1 MGVTA
6 EAAPSKTAD
15 VWNSGLCHMQQT
27 PSEPQSSAPLLPS
40 PPERDRRAWRGLKPR
55 LGIGGRLALGLAAVG
70 VVILIGRGLSTETT
84 RQSSEA
90 VRRMQGESEPL
101 ARRANAVLEKLVAY
115 DRSISEYL
123 QAGHS
128 SDFRTITAAGIE
140 LQGALSAYYDRK
152 PTPALTPAALQLRAL
167 LAAHIAKGERLAK
180 SAAQRAQ
187 WVDGRNA
194 ALERVYHYI
203 ASAGGAG
210 LAINGTQVVAQR
222 SLSDLEIAIAAIRGN
237 FAPGPI
243 MARREQDFAAVLA
256 AHTPELQRSPGKA
269 WLGVVRE
276 DFATAVRLRVAIEHF
291 DAASGPARH
300 ELLEDSAT
308 LLAAVEELLQ
318 DPARLGL
325 LQAAEHA
332 ATSAEAAEHTLTMTG
347 AGVLAVVLLVSV
359 ALVLSISLPVR
370 RLTAATRLIASGD
383 RGARAPRGGS
393 AEIDE
398 LAESFNAMAD
408 QITRAEAELRAH
420 QVELE
425 RHVAERTRQLHHL
438 AHHDP
443 LTQLPN
449 RRQLSARLASAL
461 SRASTTGQRL
471 ALLFVD
477 VDNFK
482 SINDTLGHNFGD
494 RVLQGIA
501 KRLQAAA
508 GANGLL
514 ARLGG
519 DEFTVL
525 FEDVHTVEEVES
537 RAATIVTTLQ
547 HPLVIDGRALSTS
560 ASVGASLY
568 PDHAEDAE
576 GLLRA
581 ADVAL
586 FRAKELGRNRFAL
599 YRAALYDAAAQR
611 FRLEQSLRKAV
622 EAGDLLL
629 MFQPQVALHTFE
641 VIGLE
646 ALLRWRKPDGRIATA
661 TEFIHIAEKTGLIH
675 ELTDWVL
682 RSATSTVAAWRAQGW
697 HRACVAIN
705 VSPPQFFES
714 DFVGHVARA
723 LEVTG
728 LPASALELE
737 LTETVFQTGPT
748 TIDSLRRLRELG
760 VSIALDDFGI
770 GYSSLTSLEQL
781 PITRVKLDRM
791 LVEGVDT
798 NPRSAAIVRSIVAL
812 CHGLG
817 LQVVAEGVER
827 PAQLEFLAHCGP
839 LGVQGYLLAYPV
851 EASQAEAE
859 ARAAAARAKVILE
872 AAAKAPQSDVV
883 GNSLVF
889 VAPGTPRKRT
899 N

>member
-1 MGVTA
+1 
-6 EAAPSKTAD
+6 
-15 VWNSGLCHMQQT
+15 L
-27 PSEPQSSAPLLPS
+27 
-40 PPERDRRAWRGLKPR
+40 R
-55 LGIGGRLALGLAAVG
+55 L
-70 VVILIGRGLSTETT
+70 S
-84 RQSSEA
+84 
-90 VRRMQGESEPL
+90 
-101 ARRANAVLEKLVAY
+101 
-115 DRSISEYL
+115 
-123 QAGHS
+123 
-128 SDFRTITAAGIE
+128 
-140 LQGALSAYYDRK
+140 
-152 PTPALTPAALQLRAL
+152 
-167 LAAHIAKGERLAK
+167 
-180 SAAQRAQ
+180 
-187 WVDGRNA
+187 
-194 ALERVYHYI
+194 
-203 ASAGGAG
+203 
-210 LAINGTQVVAQR
+210 
-222 SLSDLEIAIAAIRGN
+222 
-237 FAPGPI
+237 
-243 MARREQDFAAVLA
+243 
-256 AHTPELQRSPGKA
+256 
-269 WLGVVRE
+269 
-276 DFATAVRLRVAIEHF
+276 IEHF

-300 ELLEDSAT
+300 ELMEDSAALT
-308 LLAAVEELLQ
+308 TAVEARLQ
-318 DPARLGL
+318 EPARLGL
-325 LQAAEHA
+325 LRAAQHA
-332 ATSAEAAEHTLTMTG
+332 ATAAAIAERTLTLTG
-347 AGVLAVVLLVSV
+347 AAVLGVVLIVSI
-359 ALVLSISLPVR
+359 ALALSISLPVR
-370 RLTAATRLIASGD
+370 RLTTATRQVAGGN
-383 RGARAPRGGS
+383 RHARAPRGGS

-398 LAESFNAMAD
+398 LAESFNTMAD
-408 QITRAEAELRAH
+408 HISRAEAELRAH
-420 QVELE
+420 QAELE

-449 RRQLSARLASAL
+449 RRQLSAHLASAL
-461 SRASTTGQRL
+461 AQASASGQRL

-501 KRLQAAA
+501 RRLQAAA
-508 GANGLL
+508 GANSLL

-525 FEDVHTVEEVES
+525 YEDVNSVAEVES
-537 RAATIVTTLQ
+537 RAAAIVTTLQ
-547 HPLVIDGRALSTS
+547 HPLSIDGRALSTS

-599 YRAALYDAAAQR
+599 YKTALYDAAAQR

-622 EAGDLLL
+622 EAGDLML

-641 VIGLE
+641 AVGLE
-646 ALLRWRKPDGRIATA
+646 ALLRWRKPDGRVATA

-697 HRACVAIN
+697 HRASVAIN

-791 LVEGVDT
+791 LVEGVDV

-827 PAQLEFLAHCGP
+827 PAQLEFLSHCGP

-851 EASQAEAE
+851 EAHQAPDE
-859 ARAAAARAKVILE
+859 ARTAAARARVILE
-872 AAAKAPQSDVV
+872 AAAKAPVSDAV

-889 VAPGTPRKRT
+889 VGPTGSRKRT

>member
-1 MGVTA
+1 
-6 EAAPSKTAD
+6 
-15 VWNSGLCHMQQT
+15 MQQT
-27 PSEPQSSAPLLPS
+27 PPETPPIEPPLLPA
-40 PPERDRRAWRGLKPR
+40 PTPVAAGRRGWRPR
-55 LGIGGRLALGLAAVG
+55 FGIGSRLALGLAG
-70 VVILIGRGLSTETT
+70 VAAVILIGHGLATRTT
-84 RQSSEA
+84 RQSTEA
-90 VRRMQGESEPL
+90 VRRMQSESEPL
-101 ARRANAVLEKLVAY
+101 ARRANAVLERLVAY
-115 DRSISEYL
+115 DRSVSEYL
-123 QAGHS
+123 QAGRS
-128 SDFRTITAAGIE
+128 SDFSTITAAGE
-140 LQGALSAYYDRK
+140 ALQNALTTYYDS
-152 PTPALTPAALQLRAL
+152 TPAAALTPQVTQLRTQ
-167 LAAHIAKGERLAK
+167 LATHVDKGQQLAK

-187 WVDGRNA
+187 WVDERNA
-194 ALERVYHYI
+194 ALDRVYHYV

-210 LAINGTQVVAQR
+210 LAISGTQVIAQR
-222 SLSDLEIAIAAIRGN
+222 SLSELEAAIAAIRGN
-237 FAPGPI
+237 FAVGTA
-243 MARREQDFAAVLA
+243 MARREQDFTSILT
-256 AHTPELQRSPGKA
+256 AHVAELQKSPGRA
-269 WLGVVRE
+269 WLDLVHE
-276 DFATAVRLRVAIEHF
+276 DFATATRLRVAIEHF
-291 DAASGPARH
+291 DAANGPARR

-308 LLAAVEELLQ
+308 LTATVEEQLQ
-318 DPARLGL
+318 EPARLGL
-325 LQAAEHA
+325 LRAAERA
-332 ATSAEAAEHTLTMTG
+332 ASAAEIAEHTLTMTG
-347 AGVLAVVLLVSV
+347 AAVLGVALIISV
-359 ALVLSISLPVR
+359 ALALSISLPVR
-370 RLTAATRLIASGD
+370 RLAVAIRSMASGNRD
-383 RGARAPRGGS
+383 ARAPRGGS

-398 LAESFNAMAD
+398 LAESFNTMAD
-408 QITRAEAELRAH
+408 HISAAEAKLRAH
-420 QVELE
+420 QAELE

-461 SRASTTGQRL
+461 ARATANKQRI

-501 KRLQAAA
+501 RRLAGAA
-508 GANGLL
+508 GPGALL

-525 FEDVHTVEEVES
+525 IEDVRSVEEVES
-537 RAATIVTTLQ
+537 RAMAIVTTLQ
-547 HPLVIDGRALSTS
+547 HPLTIDGRALSTS

-576 GLLRA
+576 GLLKA

-599 YRAALYDAAAQR
+599 YKAALYDAAAQR

-622 EAGDLLL
+622 EAGDLML
-629 MFQPQVALHTFE
+629 MFQPQIALHTFE
-641 VIGLE
+641 VVGLE

-705 VSPPQFFES
+705 VSPPQFLES

-737 LTETVFQTGPT
+737 LTETVFQTGAT

-791 LVEGVDT
+791 LVEGIDT

-827 PAQLEFLAHCGP
+827 PAQLEFLSHCGP

-851 EASQAEAE
+851 EAHQAEDE
-859 ARAAAARAKVILE
+859 AKAAASRAKLILE
-872 AAAKAPQSDVV
+872 NAAKSPQSDAI

-889 VAPGTPRKRT
+889 VGPTGGRKRS

>member
-1 MGVTA
+1 
-6 EAAPSKTAD
+6 
-15 VWNSGLCHMQQT
+15 MQHSRSET
-27 PSEPQSSAPLLPS
+27 PRSESLLPA
-40 PPERDRRAWRGLKPR
+40 RRGPGGRGWRGLKPR
-55 LGIGGRLALGLAAVG
+55 LGIGSRLALGLAAVAA
-70 VVILIGRGLSTETT
+70 VILIGHGLATRTT
-84 RQSSEA
+84 RQASDA
-90 VRRMQGESEPL
+90 VRTMQSESEPV
-101 ARRANAVLEKLVAY
+101 ARRASAVLENLVAY
-115 DRSISEYL
+115 DRAVSEYL
-123 QAGHS
+123 QAGRS
-128 SDFRTITAAGIE
+128 SDFGTITTAGSALE
-140 LQGALSAYYDRK
+140 GALAAYYDSQPA
-152 PTPALTPAALQLRAL
+152 PTLAPAVLQLRTQL
-167 LAAHIAKGERLAK
+167 SSHINSGEQLAK

-187 WVDGRNA
+187 WVDERNA
-194 ALERVYHYI
+194 ALDRVYHYI

-222 SLSDLEIAIAAIRGN
+222 SLSELEAAIAAIRGN
-237 FAPGPI
+237 FATARI
-243 MARREQDFAAVLA
+243 MARRERDFAAVLA
-256 AHTPELQRSPGKA
+256 AHTTELERSPGNA
-269 WLGVVRE
+269 WLELVRE
-276 DFATAVRLRVAIEHF
+276 DFATASHLRRAIEHF
-291 DAASGPARH
+291 DTANGPARR

-308 LLAAVEELLQ
+308 LTAAVERELQ

-325 LQAAEHA
+325 LQAAQHA
-332 ATSAEAAEHTLTMTG
+332 ATSAEIAERTLTMTG
-347 AGVLAVVLLVSV
+347 AAVLGVVLLVSV
-359 ALVLSISLPVR
+359 ALALSISLPVR
-370 RLTAATRLIASGD
+370 RLTAATRLIASGN

-398 LAESFNAMAD
+398 LAESFNTMAD
-408 QITRAEAELRAH
+408 HIARAEAELRAH
-420 QVELE
+420 QAELE

-449 RRQLSARLASAL
+449 RRHLSARLASAL
-461 SRASTTGQRL
+461 SRAAASGQRL

-501 KRLQAAA
+501 KRLQVAA
-508 GANGLL
+508 GANTLL

-525 FEDVHTVEEVES
+525 CEDVKSVEEVES
-537 RAATIVTTLQ
+537 RATAIVTTLQ
-547 HPLVIDGRALSTS
+547 HPLTIDGRALSTS

-568 PDHAEDAE
+568 PDHAEDSE

-622 EAGDLLL
+622 EAGDLML

-641 VIGLE
+641 VTGLE

-714 DFVGHVARA
+714 DFVSHVAHA

-737 LTETVFQTGPT
+737 LTETVFQTGAT
-748 TIDSLRRLRELG
+748 TIDSLRRLREQG

-791 LVEGVDT
+791 LVQGIDT

-851 EASQAEAE
+851 EANRAEDE
-859 ARAAAARAKVILE
+859 ARAAASRARIILE
-872 AAAKAPQSDVV
+872 AAAKAPQPDPAA
-883 GNSLVF
+883 GALVF
-889 VAPGTPRKRT
+889 VGPTGGRKRT

>member
-1 MGVTA
+1 
-6 EAAPSKTAD
+6 
-15 VWNSGLCHMQQT
+15 MQQT
-27 PSEPQSSAPLLPS
+27 PPETYPPETPLLPA
-40 PPERDRRAWRGLKPR
+40 PLAGRRRGWRGLRPR
-55 LGIGGRLALGLAAVG
+55 IGIGSRLALGLAAVAA
-70 VVILIGRGLSTETT
+70 VILVGHGLATRTT
-84 RQSSEA
+84 RQSTEA
-90 VRRMQGESEPL
+90 VRRMQSESEPL
-101 ARRANAVLEKLVAY
+101 ARRASAVLERLVAY
-115 DRSISEYL
+115 DRSVSEFL
-123 QAGHS
+123 QAGRS
-128 SDFRTITAAGIE
+128 SDFSSIAAAGDA
-140 LQGALSAYYDRK
+140 LQSALTVYYDST
-152 PTPALTPAALQLRAL
+152 PTPLLTPSAAQLRAQL
-167 LAAHIAKGERLAK
+167 SNHIASGQQLAK

-187 WVDGRNA
+187 WVDDRNA
-194 ALERVYHYI
+194 ALDRVYHYV

-210 LAINGTQVVAQR
+210 MAINGTQVIAQR
-222 SLSDLEIAIAAIRGN
+222 SLSELEVAIAAIRGN
-237 FAPGPI
+237 FSVGAA
-243 MARREQDFAAVLA
+243 MARREQEFTSVLT
-256 AHTPELQRSPGKA
+256 AHVVELQKSPGRA
-269 WLGVVRE
+269 WLGLVHE
-276 DFATAVRLRVAIEHF
+276 NFSMATRLRLAIEHF
-291 DAASGPARH
+291 DAANGPARR

-308 LLAAVEELLQ
+308 LTAAVEEQLQ

-325 LQAAEHA
+325 LQAAEYA
-332 ATSAEAAEHTLTMTG
+332 ASSAEIAEHTLTITG
-347 AGVLAVVLLVSV
+347 AAVLGVVLIVSV
-359 ALVLSISLPVR
+359 ALALSISLPVR
-370 RLTAATRLIASGD
+370 RLTVVIRSMASGNRD
-383 RGARAPRGGS
+383 ARAPRGGS

-398 LAESFNAMAD
+398 LAESFNTMAD
-408 QITRAEAELRAH
+408 HISSAEARLRAH
-420 QVELE
+420 QAELE

-449 RRQLSARLASAL
+449 RRQLSARLANAL
-461 SRASTTGQRL
+461 SRANSHGKRI

-508 GANGLL
+508 GSGGLL

-525 FEDVHTVEEVES
+525 MEDVKSVAEVES
-537 RAATIVTTLQ
+537 RAAAIVTTLQ
-547 HPLVIDGRALSTS
+547 QPLTIDGRTLSTS

-599 YRAALYDAAAQR
+599 YKVALFDAAAQR

-622 EAGDLLL
+622 EAGELLL
-629 MFQPQVALHTFE
+629 MFQPQVALQTFE
-641 VIGLE
+641 VTGVE

-705 VSPPQFFES
+705 VSPPQFLES
-714 DFVGHVARA
+714 DFVAHVARA

-737 LTETVFQTGPT
+737 LTETVFQTGAT

-770 GYSSLTSLEQL
+770 GYSSLTSLQQL

-791 LVEGVDT
+791 LVEGIDT

-827 PAQLEFLAHCGP
+827 PAQLEFLSHCGP

-851 EASQAEAE
+851 EAHQAESE
-859 ARAAAARAKVILE
+859 AAAAASRAKLILE
-872 AAAKAPQSDVV
+872 TAAKSPHSDAV
-883 GNSLVF
+883 GKPLVF
-889 VAPGTPRKRT
+889 VGPNAGRKRT